1 MAPPI
6 LPRELVYLPLDELDP
21 DDTFRLREV
30 GDVSSLAQSIAQ
42 VGQLFP
48 VEVRLLSGRYQL
60 VTGFRRVAALKMLM
74 RKRVLARV
82 HTELSEQEAAIL
94 AAADAIDSRFLELE
108 ELRALEELYR
118 RREWATPALQE
129 LISRAIEKAEE
140 RLEDLE
146 AVLRGEPP
154 PDRTI
159 EDEDARPYEDEEPPP
174 EPVPPPAPAPVPAS
188 APAAIRPPPEAPPRP
203 EPLGGPWDEDPAVT
217 AEVLLERL
225 EDLSRGLA
233 SLLGQRPP
241 LSGALLQ
248 RLEREAAS
256 CQSLQEG
263 LLRVLRA
270 RRALEQNP

>member
-6 LPRELVYLPLDELDP
+6 LPRELVYLPLEELDP

-60 VTGFRRVAALKMLM
+60 VTGFRRVAALRMLM

-82 HTELSEQEAAIL
+82 HTDLSEQEAAIL
-94 AAADAIDSRFLELE
+94 AAADAIDSRSLELE

-140 RLEDLE
+140 RLEDIE
-146 AVLRGEPP
+146 AALRGEPP

-159 EDEDARPYEDEEPPP
+159 EDEDARPYEDEEAPA
-174 EPVPPPAPAPVPAS
+174 EPAKPPAPAPAR
-188 APAAIRPPPEAPPRP
+188 APVRPPEAPPRP
-203 EPLGGPWDEDPAVT
+203 EPLGGPWDEDPAVV

-225 EDLSRGLA
+225 DGLSRGLA
-233 SLLGQRPP
+233 HLLGQRTP
-241 LSGALLQ
+241 LPGALLL

-263 LLRVLRA
+263 LLRALRA